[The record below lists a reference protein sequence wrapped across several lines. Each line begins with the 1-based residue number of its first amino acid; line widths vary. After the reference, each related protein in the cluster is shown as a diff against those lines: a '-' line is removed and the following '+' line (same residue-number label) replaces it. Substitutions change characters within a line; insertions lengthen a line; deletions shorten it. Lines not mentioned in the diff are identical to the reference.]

1 MDPLMMYLTVGV
13 SLIDAALAGILLF
26 IYGREYA
33 RVRAPFTLGLVMFA
47 GFFLA
52 QNLLA
57 AYGYLVLMVFLPDN
71 VQPIMLAI
79 MVLEAL
85 ALGVM
90 AFGAAALPSRRER
103 KADAGIERGRPAP
116 VVGSGALQVPQSKGR

>member
-1 MDPLMMYLTVGV
+1 MMMWLTVAV
-13 SLIDAALAGILLF
+13 AIVDAALAGALLVV
-26 IYGREYA
+26 YGREYA

-52 QNLLA
+52 QNVLA

-79 MVLEAL
+79 MLLEAL

-90 AFGAAALPSRRER
+90 TYGAAAVRSRHERPDFPERARVRAGPPSAVGPAGLP
-103 KADAGIERGRPAP
+103 GG
-116 VVGSGALQVPQSKGR
+116 KGP